1 MQARHDKNCRLS
13 ARVDA
18 AHSGGSNRPRSA
30 NQSATF
36 VFSAETS
43 KIVRM
48 FADSLPPKGTG
59 ETAIQAFAADS
70 CSILSVENR
79 AGAPSH
85 RRLPKKG
92 LRQDIGLSAR
102 KSAQPFRANDM
113 GKGEVITR
121 FMHR

>member
-1 MQARHDKNCRLS
+1 MIREL
-13 ARVDA
+13 DA
-18 AHSGGSNRPRSA
+18 ESSSHQTASSA

-36 VFSAETS
+36 VSSAETS

-92 LRQDIGLSAR
+92 LSQDIGLSAR

-113 GKGEVITR
+113 GKGR
-121 FMHR
+121 